1 MTKDKACWCAT
12 VALAVV
18 LLSIASPAAAQRA
31 YEPLF
36 DKFSLRLEGS
46 WIATSTVIRLD
57 SETLGR
63 GTSLDF
69 EDDLD
74 LAANQ
79 TIPSLA
85 FEWQI
90 AKRHK
95 LGVRWQDLGRDSS
108 ASALEEIHWGDEVIP
123 IDADINL
130 GFDMTQYFVDYAYFP
145 WVKESW
151 AAGFG
156 LGVRVMELSAT
167 LAWSEEDLEGSTE
180 AKGTGPL
187 PYFYFEYRAL
197 LSDNWRFVAGLGW
210 LQVKVGDIDGSQYVG
225 RLGIE
230 YLAGDHWGFGLA
242 RQLARPSTS
251 TGRTWGPRRAGTPP
265 SKWTSTTSASSPGCG
280 SESEGRGRDR
290 GHALG

>member
-1 MTKDKACWCAT
+1 MTKDKAYWFASIG
-12 VALAVV
+12 LAVL
-18 LLSIASPAAAQRA
+18 LLSVATPAAAQRG

-46 WIATSTVIRLD
+46 WLATSTVVRLD

-74 LAANQ
+74 LDANS
-79 TIPSLA
+79 TIPSVA

-95 LGVRWQDLGRDSS
+95 LGVRWQDLGRNSTS
-108 ASALEEIHWGDEVIP
+108 QALEEIHWGDEVIP
-123 IDADINL
+123 IDADISL
-130 GFDMTQYFVDYAYFP
+130 GFDVTQYYVDYAYFP

-167 LAWSEEDLEGSTE
+167 LAWTEQDLEGSSE

-187 PYFYFEYRAL
+187 PYIYFEYRRL
-197 LSDNWRFVAGLGW
+197 FSDDWRFVAGFGW
-210 LQVKVGDIDGSQYVG
+210 LQVKVGDVDGGQYVG

-230 YLAGDHWGFGLA
+230 YLLGDHWGFGLA
-242 RQLARPSTS
+242 GNYSRIDVDWTNL
-251 TGRTWGPRRAGTPP
+251 GPT
-265 SKWTSTTSASSPGCG
+265 
-280 SESEGRGRDR
+280 EGANATITMDVNDVSLF
-290 GHALG
+290 ALFRF

>member
-1 MTKDKACWCAT
+1 MTKDKACWFASIG
-12 VALAVV
+12 LAVL
-18 LLSIASPAAAQRA
+18 LLSVATPAAAQQA

-36 DKFSLRLEGS
+36 DKFNLRLEGS
-46 WIATSTVIRLD
+46 WLATSTVIRLD

-74 LAANQ
+74 LDPSQ
-79 TIPSLA
+79 TIPSLS

-95 LGVRWQDLGRDSS
+95 LGVRWQDFSRDSTS
-108 ASALEEIHWGDEVIP
+108 QALEEIHWGDEVIP
-123 IDADINL
+123 VNADISL
-130 GFDMTQYFVDYAYFP
+130 GFDVTQYYVDYAYFP

-156 LGVRVMELSAT
+156 LGVRVIELSAT
-167 LAWSEEDLEGSTE
+167 LAWTEQDLERSAE
-180 AKGTGPL
+180 AEGTGPL
-187 PYFYFEYRAL
+187 PYLYFEYRRL
-197 LSDNWRFVAGLGW
+197 FSDNWRFVAGLGW

-242 RQLARPSTS
+242 GNYAAVDADWTNLGPTEGGNATIEIDVNDVSLFARY
-251 TGRTWGPRRAGTPP
+251 RF
-265 SKWTSTTSASSPGCG
+265 
-280 SESEGRGRDR
+280 
-290 GHALG
+290 

>member
-1 MTKDKACWCAT
+1 MTQDKACWFASIG
-12 VALAVV
+12 LAV
-18 LLSIASPAAAQRA
+18 LLLAVATPAAAQRG

-46 WIATSTVIRLD
+46 WLATSTVIRLD

-74 LAANQ
+74 LDASQ

-95 LGVRWQDLGRDSS
+95 LGVRWQDLGRNSTS
-108 ASALEEIHWGDEVIP
+108 QALEEIHWGDEVIP
-123 IDADINL
+123 IDADITL
-130 GFDMTQYFVDYAYFP
+130 GFDITQYYVDYAYFP

-156 LGVRVMELSAT
+156 LGVRVIELSAT
-167 LAWSEEDLEGSTE
+167 LAWAEQDLEGSSDAE
-180 AKGTGPL
+180 GTGPL
-187 PYFYFEYRAL
+187 PYVYFEYRRL
-197 LSDNWRFVAGLGW
+197 FSDNWRFIAGLGW
-210 LQVKVGDIDGSQYVG
+210 LQVKVGDIDGGQYVG

-242 RQLARPSTS
+242 GNYAAIDVDWKNLGPTEGGNAAIEMDVNDVSLFARF
-251 TGRTWGPRRAGTPP
+251 RF
-265 SKWTSTTSASSPGCG
+265 
-280 SESEGRGRDR
+280 
-290 GHALG
+290 

>member
-1 MTKDKACWCAT
+1 MTKDRAYWFASIG
-12 VALAVV
+12 LAVLV
-18 LLSIASPAAAQRA
+18 MAVASPAAAQRA

-36 DKFSLRLEGS
+36 DKFNLRLEGS
-46 WIATSTVIRLD
+46 WLATSTVIRLD

-74 LAANQ
+74 LDASQ

-95 LGVRWQDLGRDSS
+95 LGVRWQDLGRNST
-108 ASALEEIHWGDEVIP
+108 AQALEEIHWGDEVIP
-123 IDADINL
+123 IDADISL
-130 GFDMTQYFVDYAYFP
+130 GFDITQYYVDYAYFP

-156 LGVRVMELSAT
+156 LGVRVIELSAT
-167 LAWSEEDLEGSTE
+167 LAWAEQDLEGSSE
-180 AKGTGPL
+180 AQGTGPL
-187 PYFYFEYRAL
+187 PYIYFEYRRL
-197 LSDNWRFVAGLGW
+197 FSDNWRFVAGLGW
-210 LQVKVGDIDGSQYVG
+210 LQVKVEDIDGSQYVG
-225 RLGIE
+225 RLCIE

-242 RQLARPSTS
+242 GNYAAVDADWTNLGPTEGGNATIEMDVNDLSLFARL
-251 TGRTWGPRRAGTPP
+251 RF
-265 SKWTSTTSASSPGCG
+265 
-280 SESEGRGRDR
+280 
-290 GHALG
+290 